1 MGTMMARDRCHSLL
15 SDVVGSGTVGL
26 GHKMCWK
33 FLTAS
38 FAQEPGAVTAATFQI
53 LEMSWVIFFFKRFT
67 FNVLCIPP
75 HIFKPTYNLGNI

>member
-53 LEMSWVIFFFKRFT
+53 LEMSWVIFFS
-67 FNVLCIPP
+67 NVLPSTCFAYHHTFLNP
-75 HIFKPTYNLGNI
+75 HII

>member
-1 MGTMMARDRCHSLL
+1 MTARDRCHSLL
-15 SDVVGSGTVGL
+15 SDVVESGTVRL

-33 FLTAS
+33 LLTAS

-53 LEMSWVIFFFKRFT
+53 LEMSWVIFFS
-67 FNVLCIPP
+67 NVLPSTCFAYPP